1 MLKMITVYLKGSH
14 TLNTAYT
21 KKKLDK
27 KSCGLYTWST
37 TTTQVDDDN
46 LYIYINARSRLRS
59 NYLGITVVCW
69 LRQRTAKKKLTDQ
82 TNFREAN
89 DGRSLRR
96 EEVICSPDI
105 TISTYFLHLISF
117 FFFLFCFYINWK
129 CDFPLALSYGIV
141 GSEKKGKQFR
151 WCDFCCCCC
160 RMRCDTFETLLDEIN
175 HWKVWN

>member
-1 MLKMITVYLKGSH
+1 MKYNNNTSGWRQFIYLYQCEKPSALELPGNYRC
-14 TLNTAYT
+14 LLI
-21 KKKLDK
+21 K
-27 KSCGLYTWST
+27 T
-37 TTTQVDDDN
+37 TN
-46 LYIYINARSRLRS
+46 S
-59 NYLGITVVCW
+59 
-69 LRQRTAKKKLTDQ
+69 KKKLTDQ